1 MQLHLQVY
9 LVLFPD
15 GSKNEKML
23 SKICILYLL
32 PFIQRNIFIFDCTM
46 DNKYKWFIV
55 DQNQLFHYNVCF
67 FSFVFFSALW
77 NGQFYTIDKG
87 FIVCKNCFCVIQK
100 ISIEDAICII
110 QELPTYFN
118 WMTSTS
124 KKWICIYCKNSNF
137 RFETGCSNS
146 RKKKGIQIIYT
157 DNNYE
162 LIDKLCQVNT
172 I

>member
-1 MQLHLQVY
+1 M
-9 LVLFPD
+9 VL
-15 GSKNEKML
+15 KM
-23 SKICILYLL
+23 KKKCYPKYAYYIYYLL
-32 PFIQRNIFIFDCTM
+32 SSVIFLFSIGPWIINTNDLLSIKISCSITM
-46 DNKYKWFIV
+46 LV
-55 DQNQLFHYNVCF
+55 
-67 FSFVFFSALW
+67 FSLLLFFSALW

-162 LIDKLCQVNT
+162 LIDKLCQVN
-172 I
+172 II